1 MLNSVCLMGR
11 MVADPELRTTPSGV
25 SVCSFRIAVDRNYQP
40 KGQER
45 QADFINIVAWRST
58 AEFVSRYFHKG
69 SMVVVQG
76 SIHTD
81 SYTDRDGNKRTS
93 FDVQAD
99 QVMFGESKSAS
110 GNNQNNSYSQQ
121 QSAAPVFGAPAAP
134 AYTESKPAFST
145 ANAGDFEEIVGDE
158 DLPF

>member
-11 MVADPELRTTPSGV
+11 LVADPELRTTPSGV

-40 KGQER
+40 KGQEK
-45 QADFINIVAWRST
+45 QTDFINIVAWRER
-58 AEFVSRYFHKG
+58 ADFVSRYFHKG
-69 SMVVVQG
+69 SMVVIQG
-76 SIHTD
+76 SIHSE
-81 SYTDRDGNKRTS
+81 SYTDKDGNKRTS
-93 FDVQAD
+93 FSVQAD
-99 QVMFGESKSAS
+99 NVMFGESKNAAGGQSNY
-110 GNNQNNSYSQQ
+110 GQQ
-121 QSAAPVFGAPAAP
+121 GAAPAFGVPQQP

>member
-11 MVADPELRTTPSGV
+11 LVADPELRTTPSGV
-25 SVCSFRIAVDRNYQP
+25 SVCSFRIAVDRNYQG
-40 KGQER
+40 KDQER
-45 QADFINIVAWRST
+45 KADFINIVAWRGT
-58 AEFVSRYFHKG
+58 ADFVSRYFHKG

-76 SIHTD
+76 SIRTE
-81 SYTDRDGNKRTS
+81 SYTDKEGNKRTS

-99 QVMFGESKSAS
+99 NVMFGESKSAS
-110 GNNQNNSYSQQ
+110 GSGYA
-121 QSAAPVFGAPAAP
+121 QSTAPAFNAPQQP
-134 AYTESKPAFST
+134 AYTESRPAFST

>member
-11 MVADPELRTTPSGV
+11 LVADPELRTTPSGV
-25 SVCSFRIAVDRNYQP
+25 SVCSFRIAVDRNYQT

-45 QADFINIVAWRST
+45 QTDFINIVAWRAT
-58 AEFVSRYFHKG
+58 ADFVSRYFHKG

-76 SIHTD
+76 SIRTEN
-81 SYTDRDGNKRTS
+81 YTDKDGNKRS
-93 FDVQAD
+93 AFSVQAD
-99 QVMFGESKSAS
+99 NVMFGESKSAA
-110 GNNQNNSYSQQ
+110 GGSQGGY
-121 QSAAPVFGAPAAP
+121 APATSPSFGAPSAP
-134 AYTESKPAFST
+134 AYNESKPAFST

>member
-11 MVADPELRTTPSGV
+11 LVADPELRTTPAGV

-40 KGQER
+40 KGQEK
-45 QADFINIVAWRST
+45 QTDFINIVAWRER
-58 AEFVSRYFHKG
+58 ADFVSRFFHKG

-93 FDVQAD
+93 FSVQAD
-99 QVMFGESKSAS
+99 NVMFGESKNSS
-110 GNNQNNSYSQQ
+110 GGYQNSGS
-121 QSAAPVFGAPAAP
+121 APAFDTPQTP
-134 AYTESKPAFST
+134 AYNESKPAFTT
-145 ANAGDFEEIVGDE
+145 AGSGDFEEIVGDE

>member
-11 MVADPELRTTPSGV
+11 LVADPELRTTNSGV

-45 QADFINIVAWRST
+45 QTDFINIVAWRNT
-58 AEFVSRYFHKG
+58 AEFVHRYFHKG
-69 SMVVVQG
+69 SMIVVQG

-81 SYTDRDGNKRTS
+81 SYTDKDGNKRMS

-99 QVMFGESKSAS
+99 NVMFGESKSADR
-110 GNNQNNSYSQQ
+110 QNNTYGQ
-121 QSAAPVFGAPAAP
+121 PAAP
-134 AYTESKPAFST
+134 AFGAPQQPAYTEPRPSFST
-145 ANAGDFEEIVGDE
+145 AAAGDFEEIVGDE
-158 DLPF
+158 ELPF

>member
-11 MVADPELRTTPSGV
+11 LVADPELRTTNSGV

-45 QADFINIVAWRST
+45 QTDFINIVAWRNT
-58 AEFVSRYFHKG
+58 AEFVHRYFHKG
-69 SMVVVQG
+69 SMIVVQG

-81 SYTDRDGNKRTS
+81 SYTDKDGNKRMS

-99 QVMFGESKSAS
+99 NVMFGESKSADRQ
-110 GNNQNNSYSQQ
+110 GQAGAYGQP
-121 QSAAPVFGAPAAP
+121 AAPAFGGPQQP
-134 AYTESKPAFST
+134 AYTESRPSFST
-145 ANAGDFEEIVGDE
+145 AAAGDFEEIAGDE